1 MMNSG
6 DYSGFYN
13 YQMDTLKKPFFGR
26 TQQILDKIHSLD
38 EKWYVEFWMIRY
50 YFMGI
55 EVYSFK
61 KEVVK
66 YLNGKSNSSKKPN

>member
-1 MMNSG
+1 MINNEGYMDS
-6 DYSGFYN
+6 YN
-13 YQMDTLKKPFFGR
+13 YQMSTIKKPFFGK
-26 TQQILDKIHSLD
+26 TQQVMDKIHSLD

-55 EVYSFK
+55 EVYAYK

-66 YLNGKSNSSKKPN
+66 YVNGKSDKSKVN